1 MDVSYLVWAVTL
13 VGLTGMLLG
22 DLLIIGRRPHEP
34 SLRESTAWVV
44 FYVSL
49 ALAFGL
55 WIWARY
61 GATYGGE
68 FYTGWL
74 VEYSLSVDNL
84 FVFMIIMSRFAVP
97 RQYQQKVLLIG
108 IILALVMRAIF
119 IATGSVLISN
129 FRWVFYVFGLFLLYT
144 GIRLAFHR
152 GEPEDPAHFK
162 ENALVRMSRRVLPLS
177 KDYEGARLTTTIDSR
192 RLFTPMLIVMIAIGT
207 TDVVFAVDSIPAI
220 FGITEQPYLVFTANV
235 FALMGLRQLYFLI
248 GGLVSRLVHLSAGL
262 AVVLGFIGVKMIV
275 EALAEN
281 NLPFINGGEPISWAP
296 HFPIWISLPVI
307 VIILGITTLTSLASS
322 ARQRRREPEP
332 EPEPVAPDHSR

>member
-1 MDVSYLVWAVTL
+1 MAVSYLVWTVTL
-13 VGLTGMLLG
+13 IGLTGMLVA

-44 FYVSL
+44 FYVTL

-55 WIWARY
+55 FVWARY
-61 GATYGGE
+61 GATSGGE

-108 IILALVMRAIF
+108 IILALLMRAIF
-119 IATGSVLISN
+119 IATGAVLISN
-129 FRWVFYVFGLFLLYT
+129 FRWAFYLFGLFLLYT
-144 GIRLAFHR
+144 GVRLAFHK
-152 GEPEDPAHFK
+152 GDEDPEHFK
-162 ENALVRMSRRVLPLS
+162 ENALVRLSRRVLPIS
-177 KDYEGARLTTTIDSR
+177 KGYVESRLTTVVDGR

-207 TDVVFAVDSIPAI
+207 TDVIFAVDSIPAI
-220 FGITEQPYLVFTANV
+220 FGITEEPYLVFTANV

-248 GGLVSRLVHLSAGL
+248 GGLVSRLVHLSTGL
-262 AVVLGFIGVKMIV
+262 AFVLGFIGAKMIL

-281 NLPFINGGEPISWAP
+281 NLPFINGGEPVEWAP

-307 VIILGITTLTSLASS
+307 VVILGITTATSLISS
-322 ARQRRREPEP
+322 ARQRNPVSARR
-332 EPEPVAPDHSR
+332 

>member
-13 VGLTGMLLG
+13 VGLTGMLLA

-34 SLRESTAWVV
+34 SLREATAWVV

-49 ALAFGL
+49 AVAFGL
-55 WIWARY
+55 FIWARY

-108 IILALVMRAIF
+108 IILALLMRAIF
-119 IATGSVLISN
+119 IATGAVLISN
-129 FRWVFYVFGLFLLYT
+129 FRWVFYVFGLFLVYT
-144 GIRLAFHR
+144 GIRLALHR
-152 GEPEDPAHFK
+152 SETEDANNFK

-177 KDYEGARLTTTIDSR
+177 KEYDGARLTTTVEAR

-220 FGITEQPYLVFTANV
+220 FGITEAAYLVFAANV

-248 GGLVSRLVHLSAGL
+248 GGLVSRLVHLSVGL
-262 AVVLGFIGVKMIV
+262 AVVLGFIGIKMIV

-281 NLPFINGGEPISWAP
+281 NLPFVNGGEPIEWAP

-307 VIILGITTLTSLASS
+307 VVILGITTLTSLAST
-322 ARQRRREPEP
+322 ARQRQRN
-332 EPEPVAPDHSR
+332 PEPVSRDASR

>member
-1 MDVSYLVWAVTL
+1 MDVSYVVWAVTL
-13 VGLTGMLLG
+13 VGLTGMLLV

-34 SLRESTAWVV
+34 SLREATAWVV
-44 FYVSL
+44 LYVSL
-49 ALAFGL
+49 AVAFGL
-55 WIWARY
+55 WVWGGY

-84 FVFMIIMSRFAVP
+84 FVFMIIMSRFSVP

-144 GIRLAFHR
+144 GIRMALHR
-152 GEPEDPAHFK
+152 GEENPDNFK
-162 ENALVRMSRRVLPLS
+162 ENALIRVSRRVLPLS
-177 KDYEGARLTTTIDSR
+177 REYEGAQVTTRIDGR

-248 GGLVSRLVHLSAGL
+248 GGLVSRLVHLTAGL

-281 NLPFINGGEPISWAP
+281 NVPFINGGEPVWHV

-307 VIILGITTLTSLASS
+307 VVVLGVTTITSLIST
-322 ARQRRREPEP
+322 ARKRERD
-332 EPEPVAPDHSR
+332 PEPVSRDAGR

>member
-1 MDVSYLVWAVTL
+1 MAVSYLVWTVTM
-13 VGLTGMLLG
+13 VGLVGMLLA

-34 SLRESTAWVV
+34 SLRESTTWVV
-44 FYVSL
+44 FYVCL

-55 WIWARY
+55 FVWTKY

-84 FVFMIIMSRFAVP
+84 FVFMIIMSRFSVP

-119 IATGSVLISN
+119 IATGAVLISN
-129 FRWVFYVFGLFLLYT
+129 FRWVFYIFGLFLLYT

-152 GEPEDPAHFK
+152 GDEDPENFK
-162 ENALVRMSRRVLPLS
+162 ENALVRLSRRVLPIS
-177 KDYEGARLTTTIDSR
+177 KGYVESKLTTVVDGR
-192 RLFTPMLIVMIAIGT
+192 RMFTPMLIVMIAIGT

-220 FGITEQPYLVFTANV
+220 FGITEEAYLVFAANV

-262 AVVLGFIGVKMIV
+262 AFVLGFIGVKMIL

-281 NLPFINGGEPISWAP
+281 NLPFINGGEPVEGVP

-307 VIILGITTLTSLASS
+307 LVILSITTITSLMSS
-322 ARQRRREPEP
+322 ARQRK
-332 EPEPVAPDHSR
+332 PVPTNQER

>member
-1 MDVSYLVWAVTL
+1 VVWAVTL
-13 VGLTGMLLG
+13 VGLVGMLLA

-34 SLRESTAWVV
+34 SLRESTTWVV
-44 FYVSL
+44 FYVCL

-55 WIWARY
+55 FVWGKY
-61 GATYGGE
+61 GATAGGE

-84 FVFMIIMSRFAVP
+84 FVFMIIMSRFSVP

-119 IATGSVLISN
+119 IATGAVLISN
-129 FRWVFYVFGLFLLYT
+129 FRWVFYIFGLFLLYT
-144 GIRLAFHR
+144 GVRLALHR
-152 GEPEDPAHFK
+152 GEENPEDFK
-162 ENALVRMSRRVLPLS
+162 ENALVRLSRRVLPIS
-177 KDYEGARLTTTIDSR
+177 KGYVESRLTTVVDGR

-220 FGITEQPYLVFTANV
+220 FGITEEAYLVFAANV

-262 AVVLGFIGVKMIV
+262 AFVLGFIGAKMIL

-281 NLPFINGGEPISWAP
+281 NLPFINGGEPIEWAP

-307 VIILGITTLTSLASS
+307 VVILGITTITSLVSS
-322 ARQRRREPEP
+322 NRQDK
-332 EPEPVAPDHSR
+332 PVPSNQER

>member
-1 MDVSYLVWAVTL
+1 MSVSYLVWAVTL
-13 VGLTGMLLG
+13 VGLVGMLIA

-34 SLRESTAWVV
+34 SLRESTTWVV

-49 ALAFGL
+49 AIVFGL
-55 WIWARY
+55 FVWVRY
-61 GATYGGE
+61 GATSGGE

-119 IATGSVLISN
+119 IATGAVLITN
-129 FRWVFYVFGLFLLYT
+129 FRWVFYLFGLFLLYT

-152 GEPEDPAHFK
+152 GEEDPENFK
-162 ENALVRMSRRVLPLS
+162 ENALVRLSRRVLPIS
-177 KDYEGARLTTTIDSR
+177 KGYVESRLTTVVDGR

-220 FGITEQPYLVFTANV
+220 FGITEEPYLVFTANV

-248 GGLVSRLVHLSAGL
+248 GGLVSRLIHLSAGL
-262 AVVLGFIGVKMIV
+262 AFVLGFIGAKMIL

-281 NLPFINGGEPISWAP
+281 NLPFINGGEPVTWAP

-307 VIILGITTLTSLASS
+307 VTILGITTVTSLISS
-322 ARQRRREPEP
+322 ARQRK
-332 EPEPVAPDHSR
+332 PVAARKQ

>member
-1 MDVSYLVWAVTL
+1 MAVSYLVWAVTL
-13 VGLTGMLLG
+13 VGLVGMLLA

-34 SLRESTAWVV
+34 SLRESTTWVV
-44 FYVSL
+44 FYVCL

-55 WIWARY
+55 FVWGKY
-61 GATYGGE
+61 GATAGGE

-84 FVFMIIMSRFAVP
+84 FVFMIIMSRFSVP

-119 IATGSVLISN
+119 IATGAVLISN
-129 FRWVFYVFGLFLLYT
+129 FRWVFYIFGLFLLYT
-144 GIRLAFHR
+144 GVRLALHR
-152 GEPEDPAHFK
+152 GEENPEDFK
-162 ENALVRMSRRVLPLS
+162 ENALVRLSRRVLPIS
-177 KDYEGARLTTTIDSR
+177 KGYVESRLTTVVDGR

-220 FGITEQPYLVFTANV
+220 FGITEEAYLVFAANV

-262 AVVLGFIGVKMIV
+262 AFVLGFIGAKMIL

-281 NLPFINGGEPISWAP
+281 NLPFINGGEPIEWAP

-307 VIILGITTLTSLASS
+307 VVILGITTITSLVSS
-322 ARQRRREPEP
+322 NRQDK
-332 EPEPVAPDHSR
+332 PVPSNQER